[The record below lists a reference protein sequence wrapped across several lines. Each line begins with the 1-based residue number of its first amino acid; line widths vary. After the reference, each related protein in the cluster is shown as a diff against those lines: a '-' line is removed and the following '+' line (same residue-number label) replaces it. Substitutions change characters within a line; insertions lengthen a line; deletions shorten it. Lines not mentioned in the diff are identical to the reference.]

1 MEQRSNLLRVIAP
14 TALLWCLAGL
24 ASYGAAHLAF
34 SRDASPSYSPALD
47 ELVLLD
53 ELEAAPR
60 RLGRERDRATSCPA
74 AFTFPSGGSS
84 SRGAANNFAAT
95 CGAAVDALED
105 VLSIKGSGCVS

>member
-34 SRDASPSYSPALD
+34 SRDASPSYSPA
-47 ELVLLD
+47 LD